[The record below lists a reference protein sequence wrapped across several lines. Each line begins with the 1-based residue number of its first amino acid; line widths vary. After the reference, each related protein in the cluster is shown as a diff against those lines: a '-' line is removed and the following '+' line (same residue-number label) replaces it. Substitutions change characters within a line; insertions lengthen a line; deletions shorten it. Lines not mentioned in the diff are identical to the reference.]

1 MAPRRSIARWIGRP
15 GSKRDESSIH
25 YRQGLRVDG
34 LTEHDQVVKTFP
46 SERAEV
52 TAAPPSA
59 PKMISTLKK

>member
-1 MAPRRSIARWIGRP
+1 M
-15 GSKRDESSIH
+15 
-25 YRQGLRVDG
+25 G

-52 TAAPPSA
+52 TAASPSA